1 MKRIFVVSV
10 MLCALSATAA
20 LAQERGNLA
29 IPYRFRLP
37 FLDGG
42 EYVVAASAQRLIRT
56 DKSQSYF
63 DSLATNVNEAY
74 FTTFD
79 MNAVV
84 ALTSKFLVAAEFT
97 VYPGSTE
104 ANSYFNERETH
115 VAREFTL
122 VYRPVER
129 FEVFAYYFQ
138 DTPKWTGYLQREV
151 DTKDIRAGMTY
162 FGKF

>member
-29 IPYRFRLP
+29 TPYRFRLP

-74 FTTFD
+74 VTTFD

-97 VYPGSTE
+97 LYPGHTE
-104 ANSYFNERETH
+104 AYGSSSETH
-115 VAREFTL
+115 VAKEFTL
-122 VYRPVER
+122 AYRPVER